1 MDRSAVILVGGEA
14 KRANGLEKYFFT
26 FGGKTFIERLTDT
39 LAEVVDEIIL
49 VAKDPAQ
56 CSRFSHLDNV
66 RCVTDIRRG
75 YGPIGGL
82 HAGALAAKGDALF
95 VCACDMPC
103 VSTQVVESLFS
114 LLEGYDAVIP
124 QWATDMIEPLH
135 AVYRRSALLSAL
147 ESHESLSLRRM
158 VKGIRTRY
166 VDVAGIRELDP
177 ELRTFININKIED
190 LGKLS

>member
-75 YGPIGGL
+75 VRPHWGASRRGTCREGRCPLCLCVRHALRL
-82 HAGALAAKGDALF
+82 HAGG
-95 VCACDMPC
+95 
-103 VSTQVVESLFS
+103 
-114 LLEGYDAVIP
+114 
-124 QWATDMIEPLH
+124 
-135 AVYRRSALLSAL
+135 
-147 ESHESLSLRRM
+147 
-158 VKGIRTRY
+158 
-166 VDVAGIRELDP
+166 
-177 ELRTFININKIED
+177 
-190 LGKLS
+190 